1 MNFEFVIQHILKLYI
16 QPTSLRLRFW
26 KIFSPDYINVKVH
39 PSHGDPILQ
48 SGIMF
53 RIGLT
58 LHYLMIIASFSL
70 VTFLRG
76 RYLKISRYL
85 FLCIDALHCGSTLPQ
100 DSWFWTNLNLHYL
113 WMLSHKISGY
123 WFLRREL
130 WYIAIKLPPF
140 RFIHSPCDGN
150 FNKLESTLPE
160 NSTSS
165 ISIPGKLNFEKTILI
180 ILKLLPKE
188 SQFWT
193 NVWNDEQEI

>member
-1 MNFEFVIQHILKLYI
+1 MKD
-16 QPTSLRLRFW
+16 
-26 KIFSPDYINVKVH
+26 FSPWLYQCKSSPFPWRPYPTTWDHVWNRF
-39 PSHGDPILQ
+39 D
-48 SGIMF
+48 
-53 RIGLT
+53 
-58 LHYLMIIASFSL
+58 
-70 VTFLRG
+70 
-76 RYLKISRYL
+76 
-85 FLCIDALHCGSTLPQ
+85 STLPDDHCKFQ
-100 DSWFWTNLNLHYL
+100 SCHVFERKIFIDFSLLIPVYRCTPLWLDLTPRFMFLTNLNLHYL

-160 NSTSS
+160 NSSSS
-165 ISIPGKLNFEKTILI
+165 ISIPDNLNFEKTILI

>member
-1 MNFEFVIQHILKLYI
+1 
-16 QPTSLRLRFW
+16 
-26 KIFSPDYINVKVH
+26 
-39 PSHGDPILQ
+39 
-48 SGIMF
+48 MF

-58 LHYLMIIASFSL
+58 LHFLMIIASFSL

-100 DSWFWTNLNLHYL
+100 DSWFWTNLNLHYP

-160 NSTSS
+160 NSSS
-165 ISIPGKLNFEKTILI
+165 IISIPGKLNFEKTILI